1 MKYSVFTLFAVA
13 AAFVAAAPTERTSSE
28 LHDIIKGEIRMV
40 DANYHTEVKR
50 QSAGV
55 PVNEAAMTDANGNIV
70 PFNTAGVYQAN
81 KEAGI

>member
-13 AAFVAAAPTERTSSE
+13 AAFVAAAPTEQVR
-28 LHDIIKGEIRMV
+28 
-40 DANYHTEVKR
+40 R
-50 QSAGV
+50 QAAGV

>member
-13 AAFVAAAPTERTSSE
+13 AAFVAAAPTN
-28 LHDIIKGEIRMV
+28 M
-40 DANYHTEVKR
+40 AAKR
-50 QSAGV
+50 QAPPSTV

-81 KEAGI
+81 KEAGL

>member
-13 AAFVAAAPTERTSSE
+13 AAFVAAAPT
-28 LHDIIKGEIRMV
+28 DM
-40 DANYHTEVKR
+40 AAKR
-50 QSAGV
+50 QAAPPSTV

-81 KEAGI
+81 KEAGL